1 MPKSWSQSNSFQ
13 GLDMNERILF
23 PDIEQTLVDYL
34 TTQLAAVSD
43 TATVVSRVP
52 DPRPA
57 RMVRVARNDR
67 KARVDVEDREGRRSA
82 HLVLD
87 RPRVVLECTDD
98 AGAAANLAA
107 LVRSILSA
115 AAPGYLGT
123 VWCDQ
128 VEDAGMEND
137 TDPVTAAPR
146 YTLVADLIVRGTVL
160 A

>member
-1 MPKSWSQSNSFQ
+1 
-13 GLDMNERILF
+13 MNEQIQF
-23 PDIEQTLVDYL
+23 PDIAQTLVNYL
-34 TTQLAAVSD
+34 AAQLAAVSD
-43 TATVVSRVP
+43 SATVVTIIP
-52 DPRPA
+52 DPRPP
-57 RMVRVARNDR
+57 RLVRVTRNDR
-67 KARVDVEDREGRRSA
+67 KARVDVEERGGRRSA
-82 HLVLD
+82 HLILD

-98 AGAAANLAA
+98 AGGAATLAA

-137 TDPVTAAPR
+137 SDPATAAPR

>member
-1 MPKSWSQSNSFQ
+1 MH
-13 GLDMNERILF
+13 ERILF

-34 TTQLAAVSD
+34 AAQLAAVSD
-43 TATVVSRVP
+43 TATVVVKVP
-52 DPRPA
+52 DPRPS
-57 RMVRVARNDR
+57 RMVRVTRNDR

-82 HLVLD
+82 QLILD
-87 RPRVVLECTDD
+87 RPRVVFECTDD
-98 AGAAANLAA
+98 VGAAANLAA

-128 VEDAGMEND
+128 IEDAGMEND
-137 TDPVTAAPR
+137 TDPATAAPR

>member
-1 MPKSWSQSNSFQ
+1 MFS
-13 GLDMNERILF
+13 
-23 PDIEQTLVDYL
+23 DIETILVDYL
-34 TTQLAAVSD
+34 AAQLAATSD
-43 TATVVSRVP
+43 TAIVVTTIP
-52 DPRPA
+52 DPRPP
-57 RMVRVARNDR
+57 RMVRVIRNDR

-82 HLVLD
+82 HLILD

-98 AGAAANLAA
+98 AGGAATLAA

-137 TDPVTAAPR
+137 TDPATAAPR

>member
-1 MPKSWSQSNSFQ
+1 MVSDQSVQ

-34 TTQLAAVSD
+34 TTQLTAIAD
-43 TATVVSRVP
+43 TATVVGRVP
-52 DPRPA
+52 DPRPT
-57 RMVRVARNDR
+57 RMVRVTRNDR

-82 HLVLD
+82 QLILD

-107 LVRSILSA
+107 VVRSILSA

>member
-1 MPKSWSQSNSFQ
+1 
-13 GLDMNERILF
+13 MNERVLF
-23 PDIEQTLVDYL
+23 PDIEQVLVDYL
-34 TTQLAAVSD
+34 TAQFAAVSD
-43 TATVVSRVP
+43 PANAVTRVP
-52 DPRPA
+52 DPRPT
-57 RMVRVARNDR
+57 RLVRVNRNDR

-82 HLVLD
+82 QLILD

-98 AGAAANLAA
+98 AGAAATLAA

-137 TDPVTAAPR
+137 TDPATAAPR

>member
-1 MPKSWSQSNSFQ
+1 MAKYLSRSISVQ

-23 PDIEQTLVDYL
+23 PDIEQTLVGYL

-43 TATVVSRVP
+43 TATVVTRVP
-52 DPRPA
+52 DPRPT
-57 RMVRVARNDR
+57 RMVRVVRNDR

-82 HLVLD
+82 QLILD
-87 RPRVVLECTDD
+87 RSRVVLECTDD
-98 AGAAANLAA
+98 AGAAATLAA

-137 TDPVTAAPR
+137 TDPATAAPR